1 MFEYGITAD
10 LLKEKDY
17 KNLISIGSAP
27 ALIKYKDIYRNQ
39 GIKLMNL
46 NKNIEELKKEKINF
60 NLNAYTGEK
69 RFKLMLGY
77 SPLKIELGI
86 CPLDA

>member
-10 LLKEKDY
+10 LLEEKDY

-39 GIKLMNL
+39 SIKIAKL
-46 NKNIEELKKEKINF
+46 NKNIEELKKENINF
-60 NLNAYTGEK
+60 NLNAYSGE
-69 RFKLMLGY
+69 RG
-77 SPLKIELGI
+77 
-86 CPLDA
+86 